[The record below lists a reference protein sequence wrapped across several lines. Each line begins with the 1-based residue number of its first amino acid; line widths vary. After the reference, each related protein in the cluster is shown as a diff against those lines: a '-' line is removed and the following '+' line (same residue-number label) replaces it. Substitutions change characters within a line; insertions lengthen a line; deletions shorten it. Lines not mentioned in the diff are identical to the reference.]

1 MNTNLDNNSNTI
13 CTRCGCST
21 SSYTKGLCCKC
32 SRNKTIT
39 KIILYFIFIAVYS
52 IIITSL
58 GMFAHIQIGGIPTV
72 ILLGITL
79 YLPHIIV
86 NKIFS
91 RRKITKTKQTKTMES
106 LPKKQ
111 TVKKTNQT
119 KNINTQST
127 LSDSTKT
134 TEIYKNKTVF
144 CKKCGN
150 KLDDNKKCTSCG
162 KQYFYPQRI
171 IKNMQS
177 KYCKACGGII
187 DTNTR
192 KCTSCQKQYFKISKI
207 FNKCILLITS
217 IILVVSIS
225 ITTFMLVTQ
234 KRYTDDIIISQSH
247 IVKSGANAYVHIKS
261 EPKREYKITVTYS
274 DGTNET
280 IGVTPR
286 NTDSF
291 GECVWNWHVLGSIRS
306 GTCTIRIESDFEYT
320 TTTMEIY

>member
-106 LPKKQ
+106 LTKKQ
-111 TVKKTNQT
+111 TAKKTNLT

-127 LSDSTKT
+127 LSNNTKT

-162 KQYFYPQRI
+162 KQYFYSMRI
-171 IKNMQS
+171 IRSIKQISFSKKNIIIFVIIMLLFCSVGFNIYQYINTNLSTQELNNQISNLNSAIES
-177 KYCKACGGII
+177 KDKTIDNWKTQYNSQENII
-187 DTNTR
+187 EDQNNTIEELEEKIKSYEKVDSYRGESDIVGEETDTKRTFANEIKDYR
-192 KCTSCQKQYFKISKI
+192 AGKISGDK
-207 FNKCILLITS
+207 
-217 IILVVSIS
+217 
-225 ITTFMLVTQ
+225 
-234 KRYTDDIIISQSH
+234 YY
-247 IVKSGANAYVHIKS
+247 SGSPYPSYPYNNYAY
-261 EPKREYKITVTYS
+261 
-274 DGTNET
+274 
-280 IGVTPR
+280 
-286 NTDSF
+286 
-291 GECVWNWHVLGSIRS
+291 
-306 GTCTIRIESDFEYT
+306 TIR
-320 TTTMEIY
+320 